1 MEFYEIYLI
10 MIGCFIRNN
19 DEQQNKMKKILKY
32 VYNIIIFMII
42 MWLLINSIMMF
53 IKNKNIIN
61 FMEIVF
67 YALYIAQYINSLI
80 FFNKPYLT
88 KKIKENNKI
97 KCKLNISCIIS
108 FSISFL
114 VAIILFHK
122 ILFNKENNICILN
135 SIFENTNI
143 YNNIIIILGLVISN
157 MSFLFNSCIFAVI
170 LFNHFDEVENETI
183 ALITYSER
191 ETILEKKVSNIT
203 SKIVKIQNKYE
214 TSISILNRFF
224 TIVYILFFVSLYI
237 VLKKIANDTIIYLD
251 IVNLGIFLIIQ
262 IIYLWSIQKM
272 KTYVN
277 DLTDTITNII
287 NKNIYN
293 NREPF
298 DKEILTYSDS
308 ESLTDKI
315 IINNWKYTIKT
326 STQSRIMVGDIY
338 EHTQW
343 KYLQEISQIKWKTF
357 AIFGI
362 ELDDSALL
370 QKLLGIIIAIFLTK
384 ELIDVDLS
392 FIF

>member
-80 FFNKPYLT
+80 FFNKTYLT

-114 VAIILFHK
+114 VAILLFHK

-157 MSFLFNSCIFAVI
+157 MSFLINSCIFAVI